1 MSRGLGQAQR
11 NLLGALYIG
20 TSGPWYWLGAP
31 DNAEDAWFAVS
42 ELGFFLDPHLVVNGD
57 NSSLDDRE
65 FKRSRQAALRRAVEG
80 LVERG
85 YAVSSVRSVPSSFLQ
100 ASTRWCETKRDIVV
114 AQITAQ
120 GRAYVEEHR
129 VDLVIENPL
138 STLLKEELEAAG
150 FGDVMNLPYRP
161 RLDRPKRKVQRR
173 ARRRVE
179 AAAVATAPT
188 VPSRPTSWGKVQVV
202 ELLVSEGFDGDR
214 VRALLRAWHREQQ
227 RIARAEFGSTAP
239 ALDDYQFD
247 EDEVADLRRQLT
259 RE

>member
-20 TSGPWYWLGAP
+20 ASGPWYWLGTS
-31 DNAEDAWFAVS
+31 DNAADAWFVVV
-42 ELGFFLDPHLVVNGD
+42 ELGIFLDHDLVVHGD

-65 FKRSRQAALRRAVEG
+65 FKRSRQAALRRAVVG

-85 YAVSSVRSVPSSFLQ
+85 FAVSATRAVPAHFLQ
-100 ASTRWCETKRDIVV
+100 VSPRWCETERNIVV
-114 AQITAQ
+114 AQITDQ
-120 GRAYVEEHR
+120 GRTYVEEHR
-129 VDLVIENPL
+129 VDLVVENPL
-138 STLLKEELEAAG
+138 SRLLRDELEGAG

-161 RLDRPKRKVQRR
+161 RPNRPKRTVQRR
-173 ARRRVE
+173 ARRQVE
-179 AAAVATAPT
+179 PVPVAPAPT
-188 VPSRPTSWGKVQVV
+188 VPVPPTSWGKVQVV
-202 ELLVSEGFDGDR
+202 ELLVREGFDGDR

-247 EDEVADLRRQLT
+247 GDEVADLRRQLT